1 MQLIIVS
8 RMLRGKSGVE
18 EERKRTKWRQTLRQT
33 DGDRQTDRQT
43 DTDRQRGREELSS
56 NLYEEEISV
65 LLSGT
70 EAISNQ

>member
-43 DTDRQRGREELSS
+43 QTDR
-56 NLYEEEISV
+56 
-65 LLSGT
+65 
-70 EAISNQ
+70 EAERN

>member
-1 MQLIIVS
+1 M
-8 RMLRGKSGVE
+8 

-33 DGDRQTDRQT
+33 DGDRQTDRQR
-43 DTDRQRGREELSS
+43 DREELSS
-56 NLYEEEISV
+56 NIYEEEISV